1 MKFLCLPG
9 AYGSAQNF
17 EVQFGPLA
25 EEFKR
30 RGLGSF
36 AYSQGTHEVAPPPG
50 WEDYFGKPP
59 LYRFLDVSNG
69 DAFETLR
76 RLRHVPRGLNP
87 EDTMRQL
94 QGATVEEDWHQ
105 EAWRQALDGVFKTL
119 DEDPEINAII
129 GYSEGAMV
137 AASAIVEEKE
147 RCLRE
152 KGRERRIKFGIFIAG
167 APPLKF
173 EGNKRITAQLFDE
186 VGTVIDIPTLHIFG
200 CDDAFLSS
208 AVALFNVCD
217 PRSAVMYDH
226 GLGHIVPR
234 DAENVSLLGTVLG
247 NLVPK
252 VEEQIKR
259 EMHFTRK
266 DRREVK
272 REGKLSKRAE
282 AAQGHALSQGHGQG
296 MGQGLGQPGQG
307 FGGGGPGGVMRP
319 GMHQRGYSHLSTTSA
334 QGGNT
339 SSDPTSG
346 SITPAEVDF
355 TVAMLRR
362 TDA

>member
-9 AYGSAQNF
+9 AYGSAKNF

-36 AYSQGTHEVAPPPG
+36 TYSQGTHEVGPPPG

-59 LYRFLDVSNG
+59 LYRFLDVSHG

-94 QGATVEEDWHQ
+94 QSATEEEDWHQ
-105 EAWRQALDGVFKTL
+105 EAWREALDGVFKTV
-119 DEDPEINAII
+119 DDDPEINAII

-137 AASAIVEEKE
+137 AASFIVEEQE

-186 VGTVIDIPTLHIFG
+186 VGAVINIPTLHIFG
-200 CDDAFLSS
+200 CDDAFLTS

-217 PRSAVMYDH
+217 PHTAVMYDH

-234 DAENVSLLGTVLG
+234 DAENVYRLGTVLE
-247 NLVPK
+247 NIVPK
-252 VEEQIKR
+252 VEEQIRR
-259 EMHFTRK
+259 EAQLTCSSRK
-266 DRREVK
+266 DNRRGEVE
-272 REGKLSKRAE
+272 REG
-282 AAQGHALSQGHGQG
+282 QGHEKGQQQHGQG
-296 MGQGLGQPGQG
+296 QGQGLGPGQG
-307 FGGGGPGGVMRP
+307 QGGGHGGVTTRP
-319 GMHQRGYSHLSTTSA
+319 GMHQRGCSHLSATSTSA
-334 QGGNT
+334 HG
-339 SSDPTSG
+339 SDPITTSG

-362 TDA
+362 TDI